1 MCAASDA
8 ILRGITLAHKPGA
21 FAVKLSILTLIIL
34 RVPVSSGFSQ
44 PTGRVLKMHCDVP
57 LHLLIT
63 ESNRITAFHWTIE
76 NNNGIYLTSHNSCL
90 CDTAENVQTTKS

>member
-34 RVPVSSGFSQ
+34 RDDNQDEDANDEKHISDEDF
-44 PTGRVLKMHCDVP
+44 
-57 LHLLIT
+57 
-63 ESNRITAFHWTIE
+63 EA
-76 NNNGIYLTSHNSCL
+76 
-90 CDTAENVQTTKS
+90 